1 MNKDEILEM
10 ICKHTVSSR
19 VEEGTDLI
27 HEVYVNDFV
36 DELLKAINFT
46 DSSLPFKEKETLS
59 FDKWIT
65 LERTRVEF
73 YEGCLNGDKNCSLGT
88 LYRKYK
94 NEVLNL

>member
-46 DSSLPFKEKETLS
+46 DSSLQLKEKEETN
-59 FDKWIT
+59 F
-65 LERTRVEF
+65 EE
-73 YEGCLNGDKNCSLGT
+73 
-88 LYRKYK
+88 YK
-94 NEVLNL
+94 NMFFIKERDEVYIHKKNNRK